1 MTLDSST
8 ATSDQDRSTLFNTYF
23 CSVFTHSSYLLPPV
37 EDIPVPDSSLSSFL
51 VSEDDVYRV
60 LSSLDTTKA
69 VGLDGIG
76 PKVLRFCAPALSTV
90 LHHLFNCSLSQH
102 SIPAEWRIH
111 CITPIYKS
119 GDRSS
124 VRNYRPISLLS
135 CTSKVLERLVFD
147 RCIEF
152 LESALSSAQ
161 FGFLRNRSTLQQ
173 LLLFYKDI
181 SESVQAHSQ
190 SDVIFLDFAKAFDS
204 VPHNELLLKL
214 RKMGVCG
221 DIWYW
226 FSSYLTGRQQCV
238 RLGNTRS
245 GLLPV
250 LSGVPQGSILGP
262 LLFLVYINDLP
273 SCAIN
278 SHLLLFADDAKCA
291 KPIKSM
297 SDSLCLQADL
307 DSLCEWSHQ
316 WKLSFKEEKC
326 ALLSFCR
333 RHRPVSSSYTICHQP
348 IVLKS
353 SHSDLGVVASADLSW
368 SAHYDHLASQ
378 AYKLIGLLRRTLQST
393 DSISAKKQLYTS
405 LVRPRL
411 LYCSQ
416 LWRPHLI
423 KGILRLEKIQRRVT
437 KFILNDYVS
446 DYRSRLSQLNL
457 LPLMSEFELNDMMF
471 CIKCLKFPAR
481 HFDINQFITFSANS
495 TRSGTHGRMTHSHS
509 SSNISRHSYFLCLP
523 RLWNSFPPVDI
534 NQSLRVVL

>member
-1 MTLDSST
+1 MLQVQIQWAEKHKEPFLTLPM
-8 ATSDQDRSTLFNTYF
+8 A
-23 CSVFTHSSYLLPPV
+23 
-37 EDIPVPDSSLSSFL
+37 
-51 VSEDDVYRV
+51 
-60 LSSLDTTKA
+60 TKA
-69 VGLDGIG
+69 TKRRKI
-76 PKVLRFCAPALSTV
+76 
-90 LHHLFNCSLSQH
+90 QH
-102 SIPAEWRIH
+102 RRR
-111 CITPIYKS
+111 Y
-119 GDRSS
+119 
-124 VRNYRPISLLS
+124 
-135 CTSKVLERLVFD
+135 
-147 RCIEF
+147 
-152 LESALSSAQ
+152 
-161 FGFLRNRSTLQQ
+161 
-173 LLLFYKDI
+173 
-181 SESVQAHSQ
+181 
-190 SDVIFLDFAKAFDS
+190 
-204 VPHNELLLKL
+204 
-214 RKMGVCG
+214 
-221 DIWYW
+221 
-226 FSSYLTGRQQCV
+226 
-238 RLGNTRS
+238 
-245 GLLPV
+245 
-250 LSGVPQGSILGP
+250 
-262 LLFLVYINDLP
+262 
-273 SCAIN
+273 
-278 SHLLLFADDAKCA
+278 
-291 KPIKSM
+291 M

-348 IVLKS
+348 IALKS

-378 AYKLIGLLRRTLQST
+378 AYKLIGLLRRTFQST

-423 KGILRLEKIQRRVT
+423 KDILRLEKIQRRVT

-509 SSNISRHSYFLCLP
+509 SSNISRHSYFLRLP

-534 NQSLRVVL
+534 NQSLSSIKSRLMNVLFHHFTSHFNPDCPCTFHSLCPCSSVLNHLMHPISN